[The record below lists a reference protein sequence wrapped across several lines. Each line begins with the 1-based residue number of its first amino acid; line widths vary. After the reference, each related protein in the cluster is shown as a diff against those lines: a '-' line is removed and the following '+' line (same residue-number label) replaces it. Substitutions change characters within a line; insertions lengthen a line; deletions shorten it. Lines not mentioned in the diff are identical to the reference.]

1 MIVSHPAL
9 VNQHPPGPA
18 QSPIGRRTQKTAVEF
33 ASSKNYRPAMRVFL
47 LAVFLIGS
55 LGSALAADAV
65 TGRVIKMLPFL
76 LDQQGRDSTS
86 PSLFDRDAYQARL
99 REHLKDVSGVRFDV
113 QWKAVKSTDE
123 KLKIRVEARGVSKDG
138 SPRLQTFEAKVSA
151 GRFNRWTKFTLTGD
165 EYKKFGSVVAWR
177 ATLWNGDT
185 LLGEQKSFL
194 W

>member
-1 MIVSHPAL
+1 
-9 VNQHPPGPA
+9 
-18 QSPIGRRTQKTAVEF
+18 
-33 ASSKNYRPAMRVFL
+33 MRVFL

-151 GRFNRWTKFTLTGD
+151 GRFSRWTKFTLTGD